1 MDKTPLRKLEL
12 NLTNRL
18 LKQKQLADITTPY
31 KIPGS
36 PLMKKLGYGTGV
48 AVYLLNASSKKAKS
62 SASPWAIK
70 KCLKEKTEKTYSQR
84 LAAEADILRTL
95 SHPNV
100 VGFRAFQ
107 KADDG
112 R

>member
-1 MDKTPLRKLEL
+1 MEKTPLRLFKKNYLQE
-12 NLTNRL
+12 NL
-18 LKQKQLADITTPY
+18 TPY

-48 AVYLLNASSKKAKS
+48 AVYLMNGSVKKSKTNS
-62 SASPWAIK
+62 SPWAIK
-70 KCLKEKTEKTYSQR
+70 KCLKNRTDKTYSQR

-100 VGFRAFQ
+100 VGFRAFTPA
-107 KADDG
+107 ADGDG